1 MILCMILASVCFAVF
16 AFFFLTAGDD
26 LTRKLVVSSVEIQ
39 TETIKRTQ
47 IEMTLLMEEIQKS
60 GQQDKGKIKQ
70 GKALKK
76 KQNEAKKQL
85 ESLKKGKISPL
96 DIIPLAGYRMIQV
109 FGWDAT
115 NDIVKK
121 LNQKCIQF
129 KEKKEAINYTYYLLA
144 SLMGNLLMG
153 LVAFFAAMSIG
164 SAMNLG
170 TRSIIVGIVAFAIF
184 GLIGY
189 LPYDN
194 VTQVVT
200 KRQED
205 ISRQFPQVISKLTL
219 LTVAGMEVSQAWK
232 LASKSGKGTL
242 YEEMTRVLLDFD
254 NNVSPVEA
262 YSRFIAKCNNTYTT
276 KLATAIIQN
285 TSKGNSEIVK
295 LFRQL
300 NDESW
305 LEHKHSARRMGEKIQ
320 AKLLVPTMLMFAGIL
335 ILVIVPVMS
344 GFSF

>member
-1 MILCMILASVCFAVF
+1 MFICMILASAFFVIF
-16 AFFFLTAGDD
+16 AFLFLTAGDN
-26 LTRKLVVSSVEIQ
+26 LAKALIVCNVEIQ

-47 IEMTLLMEEIQKS
+47 IEMNLLAGQIKKS
-60 GQQDKGKIKQ
+60 GQKDKKKLKQ

-76 KQNEAKKQL
+76 KQEEAKKQL
-85 ESLKKGKISPL
+85 EILKKGKISAL
-96 DIIPLAGYRMIQV
+96 DIIPLAGYRMIQLL
-109 FGWDAT
+109 GWDGT
-115 NDIVKK
+115 NDVVKK
-121 LNQKCIQF
+121 LNRKCIQF

-144 SLMGNLLMG
+144 SLMGNLLLGVVVLFLGAG
-153 LVAFFAAMSIG
+153 LGFAMK
-164 SAMNLG
+164 MG
-170 TRSIIVGIVAFAIF
+170 TRSIIVGVAGFAVF
-184 GLIGY
+184 ALMGY

-205 ISRQFPQVISKLTL
+205 ISRQFPQVMSKLTL

-232 LASKSGKGTL
+232 LASVSGTGTL
-242 YEEMTRVLLDFD
+242 YEEMARVLLDFD

-262 YSRFIAKCNNTYTT
+262 YSRFITKCNNAYTT

-285 TSKGNSEIVK
+285 TSKGNSEIVT

-305 LEHKHSARRMGEKIQ
+305 LEHKHDARRMGEKIQ
-320 AKLLVPTMLMFAGIL
+320 SKLLLPTMLMFAGIIIL
-335 ILVIVPVMS
+335 IIVPVMS
-344 GFSF
+344 GFNF